1 MNDENTSILQYNNEN
16 SLSCILSL
24 AYYSAR
30 TNYTIHRGLAGG
42 KGYENLVFIPRKGCQ
57 TPAVIVELKWNHS
70 AETAIEQIKR
80 KEYVKSLKDYSGEI
94 LMVGISYDKNA
105 EKHHTCM
112 NDRTLFLFMQLSS

>member
-1 MNDENTSILQYNNEN
+1 M
-16 SLSCILSL
+16 
-24 AYYSAR
+24 
-30 TNYTIHRGLAGG
+30 
-42 KGYENLVFIPRKGCQ
+42 VFIPRKGCQ